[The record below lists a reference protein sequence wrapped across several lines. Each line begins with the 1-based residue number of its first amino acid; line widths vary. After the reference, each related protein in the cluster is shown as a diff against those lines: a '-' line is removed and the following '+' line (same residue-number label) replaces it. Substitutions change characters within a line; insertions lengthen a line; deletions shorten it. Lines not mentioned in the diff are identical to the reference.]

1 MLVVAMIVL
10 ILAALFMGQV
20 QTGTVPDWVRYT
32 VIVLAAVVIGYRL
45 LVRRRS
51 GGGRIRG

>member
-1 MLVVAMIVL
+1 MIVL